1 MFCIVCA
8 KNGKVKGIAKRARFG
23 PRLAKIITLRQKEKA
38 AICAVSGFGV
48 LSSCGADIVGKTG
61 YAPVQG
67 H

>member
-23 PRLAKIITLRQKEKA
+23 PSVAKIISLREKEKA
-38 AICAVSGFGV
+38 VICAVSGFGV
-48 LSSCGADIVGKTG
+48 LSSCGADIVGKSG

>member
-8 KNGKVKGIAKRARFG
+8 KNRKVKGIAKRTRFG
-23 PRLAKIITLRQKEKA
+23 PRVAKIISLRQKEKA
-38 AICAVSGFGV
+38 TICAVSGFGV